1 MSGVEINTK
10 NGRLIV
16 NVKVIPG
23 SSKSALCGTLEN
35 MLKVKIAA
43 AAEKGKANKH
53 LIELLSDKTGLSKKD
68 VEIISGKTSPLKQ
81 VAFNNINR
89 ANLVRKLDV

>member
-1 MSGVEINTK
+1 MSALKITEK
-10 NGRLIV
+10 DKQLLI

-23 SSKSALCGTLEN
+23 SSKSALCGTLDN

-43 AAEKGKANKH
+43 AAEKGKANKQ

-68 VEIISGKTSPLKQ
+68 VEIVSGKTSPIKQ
-81 VAFNNINR
+81 VAFYKIKR
-89 ANLVRKLDV
+89 QNLAAELDV